1 MDTLEKF
8 EKVHEK
14 STVREQ
20 FAKNMEI
27 HVLSGSERC
36 ERVIEHRR
44 EKNVILNEKTAG
56 AIRIIKN
63 EQLFSANV
71 TQPR

>member
-14 STVREQ
+14 STVRQQ

-44 EKNVILNEKTAG
+44 EKMILNEKRRGDQDHITG
-56 AIRIIKN
+56 
-63 EQLFSANV
+63 LLPV
-71 TQPR
+71 H